1 MGGQKKM
8 DGFKNRAFADFGLF
22 LLLIEEEKR
31 FSFLRKVMW
40 IWGKEERERESTH
53 TFIIGG
59 LWQHCLDLRGA
70 VGKSRVMKFMFLNSQ
85 NPKMAF

>member
-8 DGFKNRAFADFGLF
+8 DVFKNRAFAAFGHF
-22 LLLIEEEKR
+22 LLLIEEKC

-53 TFIIGG
+53 AFIIGG
-59 LWQHCLDLRGA
+59 LWQHCPDLRGA
-70 VGKSRVMKFMFLNSQ
+70 VGKSKVMKFMFLNSQ